1 MQNTIADTI
10 ASFLKQYEPFNFIE
24 LDDLKNIVLNSNI
37 ITLQKGK
44 SLFKINDPLH
54 ESFYIAYAGVVHLTK
69 ILDAEEVLHSKCY
82 SGNLFGLRP
91 FFAKNNYVLNAT
103 ANEDAILLAIPIIV
117 FKPYLTKYSSVLDYF
132 LENFATQAKSKKEN
146 YQQFKSISEIDTS
159 ASDTNYSYFQDL
171 QYTTNPT
178 IIDANTS
185 IKNVVLKMIADK
197 SGHALITYN
206 NRLVGLVTDADLAK
220 KIGAGL
226 FQIEDGITK
235 ILNPHFIVVDK
246 SISVAEAQL
255 LLLKND
261 TSHLCVTEDGTQNAA
276 ILGVVSER
284 DVINSQS
291 NNPGILIKEIKSA
304 HTFDELKYIHTK
316 YLDIIQNSFTK
327 NIPIFHI
334 NAVASELLFSII
346 QQNIQM
352 AIAHLGTPPARFVW
366 LAVGSQGRKEQ
377 LYLSDQDS
385 LLIYEDVAADKQ
397 RDVKYYF
404 VQMAKMVIGNL
415 EKLGYKLCPNDH
427 MASSVKWCRSL
438 TEFAHVYQDWMV
450 SPNKKDNEFS
460 SIFFDFEYVF
470 GEIKIKDALES
481 HIYQKIKS
489 NTLFFDFLGNKVLK
503 LPEGLT
509 FFKKIAIEENGT
521 QKDHF
526 DLKQKGLQV
535 YIDAARLFALSYSLK
550 GVNNTYLRYK
560 QLAISDPKNAEK
572 YLDFAENYLQLQHFR
587 IEESIVNDTDGSFIK
602 MTTLSKVDKEKL
614 KKCLMQVDEVI
625 ELIKDKY
632 QLTQFS

>member
-1 MQNTIADTI
+1 MQNAIADTI

-24 LDDLKNIVLNSNI
+24 LDDLKVIVLNSNI

>member
-1 MQNTIADTI
+1 MQNAIADTI

-24 LDDLKNIVLNSNI
+24 LDDLKVIVLNSNI
-37 ITLQKGK
+37 ITLQKGN

-226 FQIEDGITK
+226 FQIEDSITK